1 MISMKLTEYLDD
13 ELSLL
18 EERLEFLGST
28 EKDRDKYL
36 QLSGQWTALM
46 NIKYKLDQFE
56 DIFI

>member
-1 MISMKLTEYLDD
+1 MKLETYLDD

-28 EKDRDKYL
+28 ERDRDKYL

-46 NIKYKLDQFE
+46 NLKYKLDQFE
-56 DIFI
+56 DVIF